1 MGCLEGHDFWV
12 KLNFNNFV
20 NAEFLGKI
28 SPQQSCLIMK
38 LMGLIFTYEILR
50 FIAFLMMV
58 RPKTSDQNYIRV
70 INNFPSGYIF
80 MKYTVYVDVVE
91 CLKKLHECIG

>member
-70 INNFPSGYIF
+70 INNFPSGSSSHFKSVIPTMQSNNDDSF
-80 MKYTVYVDVVE
+80 E
-91 CLKKLHECIG
+91 FI